1 MHSGLTA
8 AMEFT
13 TWRTASIPCASRPV
27 VETTHHCPVMLGA
40 IWFAPERFRP
50 QGGRT
55 RGGAPPTTAAVPQS
69 SSFQAPKVALQQ
81 CSVDP
86 NDSSPPLGRCAQNL
100 AIGTGVREMTF
111 FHSKSLD
118 YARPAFLHQPFLETD
133 GAGISTRPRQSEKVE
148 LLVGICSLRSP
159 TSSTESIY
167 LSSQA
172 EAPVVLYHESEY
184 ALRVARGKPI
194 RIDSKASRH
203 RMVRANRSGPKCAG
217 KEGA

>member
-1 MHSGLTA
+1 MLPKACDKRRRGGRARSSASPASGAKFVSKIYQSTRPRVPPARERGGKYFETILRILDPSTTHMHSGLTA

-55 RGGAPPTTAAVPQS
+55 RGGTPPTTAAVPHS

-100 AIGTGVREMTF
+100 AIGTGVRGMTF

-118 YARPAFLHQPFLETD
+118 YARPAFLHQPFSETD
-133 GAGISTRPRQSEKVE
+133 
-148 LLVGICSLRSP
+148 
-159 TSSTESIY
+159 
-167 LSSQA
+167 
-172 EAPVVLYHESEY
+172 
-184 ALRVARGKPI
+184 
-194 RIDSKASRH
+194 
-203 RMVRANRSGPKCAG
+203 
-217 KEGA
+217 